1 MFNKKTE
8 FIVGVFMIVGIV
20 ALVYLSVSLGNIEI
34 FGSSKFYKATA
45 LFDSVA
51 GLKNGA
57 NIEIAGVQ
65 VGKVTNIGLED
76 DMAFV
81 ELSIYKEVAVT
92 DDTIASIR
100 TNGVIGEKFIKLT
113 PGGSDDFIENG
124 GTIIDTESAISIEE
138 LISKYIFEQ

>member
-8 FIVGVFMIVGIV
+8 FVVGIFMIVGIA
-20 ALVYLSVSLGNIEI
+20 ALVYLSVSLGNIEL
-34 FGSSKFYKATA
+34 FGNSKFYTATA

-51 GLKNGA
+51 GLKKGA

-76 DMAFV
+76 DLAFV
-81 ELSIYKEVAVT
+81 ELSIYKEIKVT

-113 PGGSDDFIENG
+113 PGGSDEYIENG

-138 LISKYIFEQ
+138 LISKYIFEK

>member
-8 FIVGVFMIVGIV
+8 FTVGVFMIVGIV
-20 ALVYLSVSLGNIEI
+20 ALVYLSVSLGNIEL
-34 FGSSKFYKATA
+34 FGSSKFIKATA

-65 VGKVTNIGLED
+65 VGKVTSIGLED
-76 DMAFV
+76 DMAIV
-81 ELSIYKEVAVT
+81 ELSIFKEVPIT

-113 PGGSDDFIENG
+113 PGGSDDMLENG
-124 GTIIDTESAISIEE
+124 GVIMDTESAISIEE
-138 LISKYIFEQ
+138 LISKYIFEK

>member
-8 FIVGVFMIVGIV
+8 FVVGVFMIVGIA
-20 ALVYLSVSLGNIEI
+20 ALVYLSVSLGNIEL
-34 FGSSKFYKATA
+34 FGSSKFLKATA
-45 LFDSVA
+45 MFDSVA

-65 VGKVTNIGLED
+65 VGKVSSITLED
-76 DMAFV
+76 DMALV
-81 ELSIYKEVAVT
+81 ELSIFKEVPVT

-113 PGGSDDFIENG
+113 PGGSEDMLENG
-124 GTIIDTESAISIEE
+124 DTIIDTESAISLEE
-138 LISKYIFEQ
+138 LISKYIFEK

>member
-8 FIVGVFMIVGIV
+8 FTVGVFMIFGIA
-20 ALVYLSVSLGNIEI
+20 ALIYLSVSLGNVEI
-34 FGSSKFYKATA
+34 FSGSKFYTATA

-57 NIEIAGVQ
+57 SIEIAGVQ
-65 VGKVTNIGLED
+65 VGKVKNISLSDE
-76 DMAFV
+76 MALV
-81 ELSIYKEVAVT
+81 EMSIYKEIKVS

-113 PGGSDDFIENG
+113 PGGSDEFLENN
-124 GTIIDTESAISIEE
+124 GTIIDTESAISLEE
-138 LISKYIFEQ
+138 LISKYIFEK

>member
-1 MFNKKTE
+1 MFNRKTE
-8 FIVGVFMIVGIV
+8 FTVGVFMIVGIA

-34 FGSSKFYKATA
+34 FGGSKFYTATA

-65 VGKVTNIGLED
+65 VGKVKNISLED

-81 ELSIYKEVAVT
+81 ELSIYKEIKIT

-113 PGGSDDFIENG
+113 PGGSEDYIENG
-124 GTIIDTESAISIEE
+124 GTIIDTESAISLEE
-138 LISKYIFEQ
+138 LISKYIFEK